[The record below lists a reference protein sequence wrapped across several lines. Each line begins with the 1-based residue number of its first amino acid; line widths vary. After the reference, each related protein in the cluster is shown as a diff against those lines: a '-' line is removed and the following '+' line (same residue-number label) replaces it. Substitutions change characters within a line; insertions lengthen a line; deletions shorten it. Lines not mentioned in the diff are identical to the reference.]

1 MKVNEPS
8 DPWASCTWEGSELA
22 QLRREAAQPLYDHL
36 VWLEEMTEFAE
47 RFSKAPWRK
56 DAAPPTPPHSE

>member
-1 MKVNEPS
+1 MKADES
-8 DPWASCTWEGSELA
+8 LDPWASCTWEGAELA

-47 RFSKAPWRK
+47 KLSKAPTLKGPFPKEWPK
-56 DAAPPTPPHSE
+56 K